1 MVDPLAEVVLLLQ
14 PTARFSKNVI
24 GAGAWQVHRS
34 DAGQPFYCAV
44 LEGSCR
50 LTLDGREPLVLEAGD
65 FALVPA
71 AFGVTMSSLEVP
83 TDTANA
89 LPVELSPGIFRIGDA
104 EKPIDLRILAGHC
117 SFGSQDAALLVSL
130 LPELVHLRGEER
142 LATLVHLVG
151 QESRER
157 RPARELILTRL
168 LEVLLIEALRSNASA
183 ASPPGLVRALTDA
196 RLAAAIRAMHE
207 QPARPWTV
215 IDLAKAAALSRTTFF
230 ERFSC
235 AVGKAPM
242 AYLLAWRMALAKD
255 MLRRRKVAIA
265 DVAERVGYASAST
278 FSVAF
283 SRYVGKPPAQYARES
298 EDASQS

>member
-24 GAGAWQVHRS
+24 GAGAWRVRRS

-44 LEGSCR
+44 LEDRCR

-65 FALVPA
+65 FVLVPA
-71 AFGVTMSSLEVP
+71 AFGVNMSSLEVP
-83 TDTANA
+83 TDTANS
-89 LPVELSPGIFRIGDA
+89 LPVEVSPGVFRVGQAD
-104 EKPIDLRILAGHC
+104 EPIDLRILAGHC

-130 LPELVHLRGEER
+130 LPELVHVRGEGR

-151 QESRER
+151 QESRDQ
-157 RPARELILTRL
+157 RPAREVILTRL

-183 ASPPGLVRALTDA
+183 ASPPGLVRALTDV

-207 QPARPWTV
+207 EPSRSWTV
-215 IDLAKAAALSRTTFF
+215 MDLAKEAALSRTTFF
-230 ERFSC
+230 ERFNR
-235 AVGKAPM
+235 AVGMAPM
-242 AYLLAWRMALAKD
+242 EYLLAWRMALAKD
-255 MLRRRKVAIA
+255 MLRRRDVAIA

-283 SRYVGKPPAQYARES
+283 SRHVGKPPTQYARES
-298 EDASQS
+298 EGARPS